1 VRASVHFSELVTV
14 RVRSVS
20 GQSINQINQS
30 INQSS
35 GVPCSGRPPTL
46 APLCSADSTR
56 LPQEATIEGPPVVR
70 RLRAHRS
77 PIAANRTPLELSN
90 VSVTANHHGPP
101 LQHLDSRSM

>member
-1 VRASVHFSELVTV
+1 MRASVHFSALVTV

-20 GQSINQINQS
+20 GQSVNQSNQS
-30 INQSS
+30 INQVASP
-35 GVPCSGRPPTL
+35 VPADRRPWRRSVL
-46 APLCSADSTR
+46 QTR
-56 LPQEATIEGPPVVR
+56 LGGPRKPQSKGPPVVR

-77 PIAANRTPLELSN
+77 PIAANRTPLELSS